1 MFGVHYT
8 RQIGG
13 RNRLSFFH
21 LTYYYGD
28 GIKINYRRVAG
39 PHCLLVPLHPKGLS
53 GGMKLSSAGLAERVG
68 QDNQGDR
75 HAHEYQHDLAH
86 ITQCLQVFRIHKFL
100 PHHLKIKTY
109 LCICQ
114 MQVWFQLPSEGLN
127 DEYEE
132 HL

>member
-1 MFGVHYT
+1 
-8 RQIGG
+8 
-13 RNRLSFFH
+13 
-21 LTYYYGD
+21 
-28 GIKINYRRVAG
+28 
-39 PHCLLVPLHPKGLS
+39 
-53 GGMKLSSAGLAERVG
+53 MKLSSAGLAERVG

-109 LCICQ
+109 LMYKFVIHPSACNDKDPTFCQ